1 MNSGRPQFGLR
12 PRRRA
17 ASTSLP
23 AAAAT
28 TASQAAATA
37 PPDATTAR
45 PAVERDTS
53 DSESETDE
61 EFVDDVDRVNI
72 SGFLQSAQHN
82 RVKPVTRCGY
92 EGYLRQMAL
101 WASSLEQ
108 FKHCVSESGNMK
120 TPLDPDAMV
129 GFTEHLK
136 ARQVNWPHHPV
147 AGT

>member
-1 MNSGRPQFGLR
+1 MNSRRPQYGHR

-17 ASTSLP
+17 SLP

-45 PAVERDTS
+45 PAVDRDTS

-108 FKHCVSESGNMK
+108 FKHC
-120 TPLDPDAMV
+120 
-129 GFTEHLK
+129 GF
-136 ARQVNWPHHPV
+136 ARKISSKHKRQLLNCSS
-147 AGT
+147 ASRFDCF